1 MGNNDNTNIEDE
13 NIKDNNIENKQID
26 IESINAKLDEILG
39 KAVEQKEN
47 AVLKSV
53 YREAGLSDD
62 EVKEAIAT
70 YKETKKSKEPD
81 FEELNTKI
89 STYEKQLVQEKIN
102 NAATLELIKEGIKV
116 EQTPYVLKLIDLDG
130 VLDDKDGIDSEIIKE
145 RISKV
150 FEVFPNLKETKKEV
164 NGFKEIGEK
173 DEEKEINNISDNI
186 RKMMGLD

>member
-1 MGNNDNTNIEDE
+1 MRNDDNTNIEDE
-13 NIKDNNIENKQID
+13 NIKDDNIKNKEID
-26 IESINAKLDEILG
+26 IKSINAKLDEILE
-39 KAVEQKEN
+39 KAVKQKEN

-53 YREAGLSDD
+53 YKEAGLSDD

-81 FEELNTKI
+81 FEELNTKLN
-89 STYEKQLVQEKIN
+89 TYEKQLVQEKIN

-116 EQTPYVLKLIDLDG
+116 EQTPYVLKLIDLNG
-130 VLDDKDGIDSEIIKE
+130 VLDDKGGIDLEIIKE

-164 NGFKEIGEK
+164 NGFKEIGETT
-173 DEEKEINNISDNI
+173 EEKEINNISDNI